1 MKAVFQVLSIVD
13 SFLLLALLG
22 FVWAFP
28 HSPVPLLTSGMLA
41 GLNAVFQS
49 AALEPLAYQA
59 RVILR
64 VGGFLVAV
72 VMAVCLVFV
81 R

>member
-1 MKAVFQVLSIVD
+1 MKPVFQVLSIVD
-13 SFLLLALLG
+13 SFLLLGVLG
-22 FVWAFP
+22 LMWAFP
-28 HSPVPLLTSGMLA
+28 HSPVPLLTAGLLA

-49 AALEPLAYQA
+49 VALEPLAYQA
-59 RVILR
+59 RVVLR

-72 VMAVCLVFV
+72 VMAVSLFII